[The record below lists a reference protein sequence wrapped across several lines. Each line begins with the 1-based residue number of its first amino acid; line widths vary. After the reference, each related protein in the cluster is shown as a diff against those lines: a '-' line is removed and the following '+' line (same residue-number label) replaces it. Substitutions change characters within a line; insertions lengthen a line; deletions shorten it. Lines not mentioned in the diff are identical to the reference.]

1 MSKKNVTNRAM
12 TVVYPVSSNR
22 GKPELET
29 CNRKKRGCRVNFF
42 FIGIILALLPD
53 RYDPDTNV
61 LLMGRYRTHKGS
73 GDHV

>member
-1 MSKKNVTNRAM
+1 MNKESVTNRVM
-12 TVVYPVSSNR
+12 TVVSSVSSNW
-22 GKPELET
+22 GKSEPGI
-29 CNRKKRGCRVNFF
+29 CNRKKRGFKVNFF
-42 FIGIILALLPD
+42 LIGIILALLPD